1 MGSVIHI
8 SKNPKTWLCV
18 DEGAHLKEKYG
29 GHPLV
34 KVTYGSLDDYPSNGP
49 LTILMRTEIYNRL
62 LDGEYKLSPAKN
74 ALVILD
80 RANTPIPPIVEDF
93 IY

>member
-1 MGSVIHI
+1 MGSVIRI
-8 SKNPKTWLCV
+8 NKNPKTWLCV
-18 DEGAHLKEKYG
+18 DEGARLKEKYG

-62 LDGEYKLSPAKN
+62 LDGEYKVSSSKN
-74 ALVILD
+74 DLIVLNEAD
-80 RANTPIPPIVEDF
+80 APIPPIVEDF